1 MLGNALQERCAVYF
15 PAAHS
20 ASLVLWDSCG
30 PGWDA
35 FLRLD
40 VMSLPSL
47 QAVRPPEEAGRVTSV
62 PDAHGPV
69 LRAEGRLQGLW
80 PQVGRA

>member
-1 MLGNALQERCAVYF
+1 MAPMLGNALQERCAVCF

-62 PDAHGPV
+62 PDAMVPC
-69 LRAEGRLQGLW
+69 
-80 PQVGRA
+80 